1 MFDREEVE
9 MQDVEAFAAALQ
21 RVRRQAGL
29 TYRELADHAHY
40 SHAHLVRATSGKHLP
55 GWDVT
60 AAFLAGCGVPDE
72 LLPVWRRHWET
83 ISRDPQDIAE
93 LLHDAET
100 LEDLGAALSALARP
114 RSLRT
119 LEQLTGVP
127 RTTIQGWFRGTRL
140 ANRDRLDRLVR
151 ALGATPDERAAFA
164 QTVDR
169 ISSRRSVSSGR
180 CPVARA
186 A

>member
-1 MFDREEVE
+1 

-40 SHAHLVRATSGKHLP
+40 SHAHLVRATGGKHLP
-55 GWDVT
+55 SWDVT
-60 AAFLAGCGVPDE
+60 SAFLTGCGVPAE
-72 LLPVWRRHWET
+72 LMPVWQRRWET
-83 ISRDPQDIAE
+83 VSRDPQDVVE
-93 LLHDAET
+93 LLHTATT
-100 LEDLGAALSALARP
+100 LEDLGAALSALAWP

-151 ALGATPDERAAFA
+151 ALGATPDERIEFA
-164 QTVDR
+164 RTLDR
-169 ISSRRSVSSGR
+169 ISSERSISGTS
-180 CPVARA
+180 PVVRA

>member
-1 MFDREEVE
+1 
-9 MQDVEAFAAALQ
+9 MQDVEAFAAAMQ
-21 RVRRQAGL
+21 RVRRQADL

-55 GWDVT
+55 SWDVT
-60 AAFLAGCGVPDE
+60 SAFLSGCGVPAE
-72 LLPVWRRHWET
+72 LMPAWRRRWE
-83 ISRDPQDIAE
+83 IVSRDPQDVVK
-93 LLHDAET
+93 LLQSAET

-151 ALGATPDERAAFA
+151 ALGATSDERAAFA
-164 QTVDR
+164 RTLDR
-169 ISSRRSVSSGR
+169 ISSKRSLSSGR
-180 CPVARA
+180 CPVVRA

>member
-1 MFDREEVE
+1 ME
-9 MQDVEAFAAALQ
+9 DVESFAAALR

-29 TYRELADHAHY
+29 TYRELADQAHY
-40 SHAHLVRATSGKHLP
+40 SHAHLVRATGGKHLP
-55 GWDVT
+55 SWDVT
-60 AAFLAGCGVPDE
+60 AAFLTGCGVPTE
-72 LLPVWRRHWET
+72 LLPVWHRRWET
-83 ISRDPQDIAE
+83 VSRDPQDVVE
-93 LLHDAET
+93 LLHTAET

-127 RTTIQGWFRGTRL
+127 RTTIQGWFHGTRL

-151 ALGATPDERAAFA
+151 ALGATSDERAAFA
-164 QTVDR
+164 RTLDR
-169 ISSRRSVSSGR
+169 ISSERSRVTVSSGR
-180 CPVARA
+180 CRAARA

>member
-1 MFDREEVE
+1 MFDHEEVV
-9 MQDVEAFAAALQ
+9 MQEVQEFAAALQ

-55 GWDVT
+55 SWDVT
-60 AAFLAGCGVPDE
+60 AAFLTGCGVPAE
-72 LLPVWRRHWET
+72 LMPIWHRRWET
-83 ISRDPQDIAE
+83 ISRDPQDLVE
-93 LLHDAET
+93 LLRTAAT
-100 LEDLGAALSALARP
+100 LEELGAALSALARP

-127 RTTIQGWFRGTRL
+127 RATIQAWLSGTRL
-140 ANRDRLDRLVR
+140 ASRDRLDCLVR
-151 ALGATPDERAAFA
+151 ALGATTQERAAFA
-164 QTVDR
+164 RTFDR
-169 ISSRRSVSSGR
+169 ISSGR
-180 CPVARA
+180 CRAVRA

>member
-1 MFDREEVE
+1 MSNCSD
-9 MQDVEAFAAALQ
+9 
-21 RVRRQAGL
+21 
-29 TYRELADHAHY
+29 
-40 SHAHLVRATSGKHLP
+40 K
-55 GWDVT
+55 
-60 AAFLAGCGVPDE
+60 
-72 LLPVWRRHWET
+72 
-83 ISRDPQDIAE
+83 
-93 LLHDAET
+93 AET

-119 LEQLTGVP
+119 LEQLSGVP

-164 QTVDR
+164 RTVDR
-169 ISSRRSVSSGR
+169 ISSEDRSISSGR
-180 CPVARA
+180 CRVARA